1 MVYYCFGSL
10 LVSVV
15 PVLHSSSHFQMS
27 MSVRNSP
34 TEDVITIVL
43 ALMVATTVLVMMDIF
58 LEMMPPVVL
67 VRVIHCVW
75 LIVTVV
81 IQISMNVKL
90 TMEDVH
96 KHVIT
101 LKDLISVPVIRDKS

>member
-1 MVYYCFGSL
+1 M
-10 LVSVV
+10 
-15 PVLHSSSHFQMS
+15 
-27 MSVRNSP
+27 
-34 TEDVITIVL
+34 EDVITVVL
-43 ALMVATTVLVMMDIF
+43 TLMVATTVLVMMDMT

-67 VRVIHCVW
+67 VCMIHCVW

-90 TMEDVH
+90 IMEDVH

-101 LKDLISVPVIRDKS
+101 LMDLISVPVGMDMS

>member
-1 MVYYCFGSL
+1 ML
-10 LVSVV
+10 
-15 PVLHSSSHFQMS
+15 

-34 TEDVITIVL
+34 MEDVITFVPTI
-43 ALMVATTVLVMMDIF
+43 MVATTVLVMMDTI

-67 VRVIHCVW
+67 VCVIHCVW
-75 LIVTVV
+75 LIVAVV

-90 TMEDVH
+90 IMEDVH

-101 LKDLISVPVIRDKS
+101 LMDLISVHVGMDMS